1 MEIFKIVGVGL
12 ITCVAVILLKQLK
25 PEISIIVALCG
36 GLIILSFV
44 VDYLTDVLS
53 VFNLVV
59 EKTGLNASLF
69 GTILKIIGIGY
80 ITEWTANICS
90 DTGLNSLADKI
101 LLAGKILI
109 FVFALPILTSI
120 IEIITQLLGVVN

>member
-36 GLIILSFV
+36 GLIILSLV